1 MSRGIQAMRLSDRIC
16 NQCLVGKLGDHVAR
30 KDQRKCAHATLMWD
44 VITGKKE
51 NWETEK
57 PMGAATFNRVAGQ

>member
-1 MSRGIQAMRLSDRIC
+1 
-16 NQCLVGKLGDHVAR
+16 LGDHVAR